1 MKIIENESTVFCDI
15 DDTLVMWSDLFSQ
28 PHEGAIPI
36 IDPYDNSTNYLVPH
50 KKHINL
56 LKKYKGRGQSVIIWS
71 AGGYKWALSVVKALG
86 LEEYVDLVMSKPM
99 KYIDD
104 LQASE
109 ILGTRLYLKD
119 YK

>member
-1 MKIIENESTVFCDI
+1 MKIIKNEQVIMVDV
-15 DDTLVMWSDLFSQ
+15 DDTLVMWTDLFSQ
-28 PHEGAIPI
+28 PHEGAIPF
-36 IDPYDNSTNYLVPH
+36 IDPYDNSTNYLIPH

-56 LKKYKGRGQSVIIWS
+56 IKKYKGRGQSVVVWS
-71 AGGYKWALSVVKALG
+71 AGGYKWALSVIQTLG
-86 LEEYVDLVMSKPM
+86 LENYVDLILSKPI